1 VTFAVARAPVVVDAS
16 FAIEAMLVGGTPLA
30 LLETWADER
39 RTRLVPPVFWLEAA
53 NVLVRRRGF
62 EPGRAAIA
70 VGALARSGI
79 QAADRGVAG
88 VADAIDLAARHGLSV
103 YDASY
108 LQLAL
113 DTDGELATLDRA
125 LAAAAI
131 AEGIEV
137 AGGG

>member
-1 VTFAVARAPVVVDAS
+1 LTFAVARTPVVVDAS
-16 FAIEAMLVGGTPLA
+16 FAIEAILVGGSPLTI
-30 LLETWADER
+30 LEAWASER
-39 RTRLVPPVFWLEAA
+39 RTRLVPPVFWLETA

-62 EPGRAAIA
+62 EPGRAALA

-79 QAADRGVAG
+79 QAADRGIAG
-88 VADAIDLAARHGLSV
+88 VADAIDLAARHGLTA

-113 DTDGELATLDRA
+113 DIDGALATLDRA
-125 LAAAAI
+125 LASAAN

-137 AGGG
+137 VREG